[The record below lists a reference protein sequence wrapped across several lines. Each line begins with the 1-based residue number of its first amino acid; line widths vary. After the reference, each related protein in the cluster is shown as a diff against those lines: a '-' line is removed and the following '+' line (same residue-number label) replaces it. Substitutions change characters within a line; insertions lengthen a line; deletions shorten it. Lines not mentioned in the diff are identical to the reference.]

1 MIKAFKV
8 LRVLLDR
15 REFKEYRVKPV
26 LLVSKVF
33 QELRLERGQLVIL
46 DRKETLG
53 QLVSLALLV

>member
-1 MIKAFKV
+1 VIKAFKV